1 MPDDVT
7 HDAPPS
13 AAPAALFGVATIA
26 GLGVALLALFLLGWL
41 ADEMLEGDT
50 LAFDLR
56 VRAAVHALA
65 SPGITRLSIL
75 VSEVGGPMV
84 LVPLTLLLAAI
95 FLWRRW
101 WRGAVLLVVAVLGA
115 GVLDAA
121 LKQAFRRPRPVP
133 FFDYKPPAS
142 FSFPSGHALLAFCF
156 FAAAAAMLAPRLQRR
171 SLRVLV
177 WVVAVVAIVSVGLS
191 RIYLGVHYP
200 SDVAG
205 GYAAGL
211 LWTGIVVAGDRFAH
225 AYARRRGDA

>member
-1 MPDDVT
+1 MPRDLRPDS
-7 HDAPPS
+7 PP

-26 GLGVALLALFLLGWL
+26 GLGAAVLALFLFGWL

-50 LAFDLR
+50 LAFDLH
-56 VRAAVHALA
+56 VRAAVHAHA
-65 SPGITRLSIL
+65 SPGLTRLFVV
-75 VSEVGGPMV
+75 VSDVGGPMV
-84 LVPLTLLLAAI
+84 LAPLTVALVGV

-101 WRGAVLLVVAVLGA
+101 WRGAVLLAVAVAGA

-121 LKQAFRRPRPVP
+121 LKHAFKRPRPTP
-133 FFDYKPPAS
+133 FFGYALPSS

-156 FAAAAAMLAPRLQRR
+156 FIAAAAMLAPRLRR
-171 SLRVLV
+171 RELRILV
-177 WVVAVVAIVSVGLS
+177 WGAAVLAIVSVGFS

-211 LWTGIVVAGDRFAH
+211 LWTGIVVAADRFAH
-225 AYARRRGDA
+225 AYARRRGGA